1 MERMNACL
9 LLQSVCRELQEA
21 RDLLIKVSETEL
33 ADSAQTLYE
42 KARCLLYGIELNGKP
57 IAHTRDWKAIRL
69 TPDSLLPD
77 ANDIY
82 NERAAGLYFGDDK
95 DKEQNK

>member
-9 LLQSVCRELQEA
+9 LLQAVCRELQEA

-42 KARCLLYGIELNGKP
+42 KARCLLFYSTTTTRKSFCCELKKWL
-57 IAHTRDWKAIRL
+57 HQ
-69 TPDSLLPD
+69 PDSGSPNTAKL
-77 ANDIY
+77 NY
-82 NERAAGLYFGDDK
+82 TNG
-95 DKEQNK
+95 

>member
-42 KARCLLYGIELNGKP
+42 KARCLLYGIEEHGK
-57 IAHTRDWKAIRL
+57 
-69 TPDSLLPD
+69 
-77 ANDIY
+77 
-82 NERAAGLYFGDDK
+82 
-95 DKEQNK
+95 KEQNE